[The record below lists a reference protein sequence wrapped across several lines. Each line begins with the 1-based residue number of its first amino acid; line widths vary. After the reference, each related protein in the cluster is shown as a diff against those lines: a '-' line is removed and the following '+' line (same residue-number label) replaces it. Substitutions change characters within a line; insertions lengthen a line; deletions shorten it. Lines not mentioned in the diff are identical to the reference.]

1 MKTPPVADAADGV
14 LQSSVR
20 KSERLKV
27 GRRHLA
33 APVDLQLEA
42 EALTLVQALQPGPL
56 DSRDMDECIGL
67 AVIALNE
74 AETLHRVEELHRA
87 LDALASGLALM
98 APATTRRAAAITVA
112 EASCRA
118 LLAGQRFALDLPF
131 DGRHADVSRAQ
142 GNINR
147 DRPRVR

>member
-1 MKTPPVADAADGV
+1 MKRPPPSSTRTYTLFHSTTLFRSPVADAADGV

-56 DSRDMDECIGL
+56 DRRDMDECIGL

-74 AETLHRVEELHRA
+74 ADRK
-87 LDALASGLALM
+87 S
-98 APATTRRAAAITVA
+98 TRLN
-112 EASCRA
+112 SS
-118 LLAGQRFALDLPF
+118 
-131 DGRHADVSRAQ
+131 H
-142 GNINR
+142 
-147 DRPRVR
+147 

>member
-74 AETLHRVEELHRA
+74 AETLHR
-87 LDALASGLALM
+87 S
-98 APATTRRAAAITVA
+98 A
-112 EASCRA
+112 ERPEGKGRVSTSRI
-118 LLAGQRFALDLPF
+118 RWLP
-131 DGRHADVSRAQ
+131 H
-142 GNINR
+142 
-147 DRPRVR
+147 

>member
-56 DSRDMDECIGL
+56 DRRDMDECIGL

-98 APATTRRAAAITVA
+98 ATRGATAITIAVMETNVPVWALDAAAVEGGLRLRAAEPGESVPRGRLVVA
-112 EASCRA
+112 C
-118 LLAGQRFALDLPF
+118 GT
-131 DGRHADVSRAQ
+131 
-142 GNINR
+142 
-147 DRPRVR
+147 

>member
-42 EALTLVQALQPGPL
+42 EALNLVPALQPRPL
-56 DSRDMDECIGL
+56 DSRDMDQCIGL
-67 AVIALNE
+67 AVHALNE
-74 AETLHRVEELHRA
+74 AENLHRVEQINRS
-87 LDALASGLALM
+87 LDALPRGLAPM
-98 APATTRRAAAITVA
+98 DPAPHPPAPANPA
-112 EASCRA
+112 
-118 LLAGQRFALDLPF
+118 P
-131 DGRHADVSRAQ
+131 
-142 GNINR
+142 
-147 DRPRVR
+147 